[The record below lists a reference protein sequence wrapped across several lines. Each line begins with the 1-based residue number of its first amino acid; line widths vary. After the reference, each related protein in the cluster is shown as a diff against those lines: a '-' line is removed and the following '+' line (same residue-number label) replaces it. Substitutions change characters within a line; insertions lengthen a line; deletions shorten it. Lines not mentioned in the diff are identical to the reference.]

1 MISAKPFNLFC
12 KVESN
17 KYRVVTRIN
26 EMTVGHAIEMQHHII
41 FFCFR
46 YGVLKLNVIGKHSRA
61 CSDGAPFPFVPMKD
75 VSN

>member
-1 MISAKPFNLFC
+1 
-12 KVESN
+12 
-17 KYRVVTRIN
+17 
-26 EMTVGHAIEMQHHII
+26 MTVGHAIEMQHHII

-46 YGVLKLNVIGKHSRA
+46 YGVLKLNVTGKHSRA